1 MKSENDTYVLAET
14 VPTTTARMLRNSSDE
29 VTANSFPPEPKMQL
43 PGQVVLVMQGG
54 GAPGCYQAGA
64 YQALHEAGIE
74 PDWVIGTSIGA
85 INGAIIAGNLIPDRL
100 ERLQDFWAHL
110 ETMPLGPF
118 GDLLPLMAGV
128 PGFYRPNPALAWGLD
143 AKVGIE
149 KASMYCVDP
158 LKKLLPS
165 LVDFNL
171 INSGKTRF
179 TLGLAA
185 VRTGEIRY
193 FDSNQDTIELD
204 HVLGSS
210 AIPPC
215 FPAVRIGG
223 EYYWDGGIYSNT
235 PVEVVFDDDPRQSSV
250 VFAAQIWHTRGPEP
264 KSLMHAF
271 MREKDILFGSRTRN
285 QIARQAELH
294 RMRRVVREL
303 IDMLPQDLKNS
314 QRAKD
319 LAGWGCRTTIHLVE
333 INAQP
338 IDGETNSRDYDFS
351 RAAIKARW
359 DAGYADTSRMITR
372 RPWNDPIDPAMDVA
386 VSKSDVAADS
396 FKVLT
401 LSDNIAIEKRRT
413 QEKNKCPA

>member
-1 MKSENDTYVLAET
+1 MSDLTNVSATI
-14 VPTTTARMLRNSSDE
+14 TTTAGPNLSDFASHESDSLQPQLR
-29 VTANSFPPEPKMQL
+29 L

-54 GAPGCYQAGA
+54 GAPGCYQAGV
-64 YQALHEAGIE
+64 YQALHEADIE

-85 INGAIIAGNLIPDRL
+85 INGAIIAGNLPADRL
-100 ERLQDFWAHL
+100 KRLQEFWARL

-118 GDLLPLMAGV
+118 SDLMPLMGGV
-128 PGFYRPNPALAWGLD
+128 PGFYCLNPALAWGVD

-149 KASMYCVDP
+149 QASMYRVDP

-165 LVDFNL
+165 LVNFNL
-171 INSGKTRF
+171 INSGKSRF

-193 FDSNQDTIELD
+193 FDSKRDTIGLD

-215 FPAVRIGG
+215 FPAVRIDD

-235 PVEVVFDDDPRQSSV
+235 PVEVVFDDYPRLSSV

-271 MREKDILFGSRTRN
+271 MREKDILFGSRTRS

-294 RMRRVVREL
+294 RMRHVVREL
-303 IDMLPQDLKNS
+303 TEMLPEDCKNS
-314 QRAKD
+314 PRAKD
-319 LAGWGCRTTIHLVE
+319 LADWGCGTKIHLVE

-359 DAGYADTSRMITR
+359 GAGYADTCRMIER
-372 RPWNDPIDPAMDVA
+372 RPWDNPIDPSMDVA
-386 VSKSDVAADS
+386 VYASDSPAQP
-396 FKVLT
+396 
-401 LSDNIAIEKRRT
+401 LSH
-413 QEKNKCPA
+413 C